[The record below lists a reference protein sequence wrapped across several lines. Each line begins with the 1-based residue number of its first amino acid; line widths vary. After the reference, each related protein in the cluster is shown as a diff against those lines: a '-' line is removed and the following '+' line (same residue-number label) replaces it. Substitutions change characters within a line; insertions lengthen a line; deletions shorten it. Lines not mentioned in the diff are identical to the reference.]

1 MSACACV
8 HVCMYVCKHV
18 CRCVCTCVFVHV
30 CRCVCMCVHLC
41 ECVHVYVSAF
51 VCVGMC
57 ECVCTSVCMCGEW
70 SSLTTWFDWESPRIH
85 TFGHGSDPPW
95 CHQPHTGGWGYGL
108 NNKEQR
114 EREPNISNSV
124 SLLPDCTQCEPLPHT
139 PAVEPHTFRHSSSC
153 SQLWWKQNP
162 PSLGCSCQ
170 GFFFFQARRSNW
182 HSVWHRFHTIFPE
195 PSEKTVI
202 LFITRLIPS
211 CNIYWALIYSLFN
224 VEFGEPWP
232 QIKFTL
238 MNNVFQ
244 RNTYHSP

>member
-1 MSACACV
+1 M
-8 HVCMYVCKHV
+8 
-18 CRCVCTCVFVHV
+18 RVHV
-30 CRCVCMCVHLC
+30 CRCVCVCAHVCRCVCVCICVSVCMPMSMCV
-41 ECVHVYVSAF
+41 CVHVWAF

-57 ECVCTSVCMCGEW
+57 ECVYVCVRTCVLWVIVTVNLIWLRIPPGHTRLGMAVIHPDVTSPTLGAELMGWITRSRE
-70 SSLTTWFDWESPRIH
+70 E
-85 TFGHGSDPPW
+85 GSR
-95 CHQPHTGGWGYGL
+95 TSAIL
-108 NNKEQR
+108 
-114 EREPNISNSV
+114 S
-124 SLLPDCTQCEPLPHT
+124 PDCTQCELLPHT
-139 PAVEPHTFRHSSSC
+139 PAVEPPHHPATIAAPALSC
-153 SQLWWKQNP
+153 GGKKNS

-170 GFFFFQARRSNW
+170 GFFFFFQARRSNW

-211 CNIYWALIYSLFN
+211 CNIYWALTYSLFN
-224 VEFGEPWP
+224 IEFGEPWP